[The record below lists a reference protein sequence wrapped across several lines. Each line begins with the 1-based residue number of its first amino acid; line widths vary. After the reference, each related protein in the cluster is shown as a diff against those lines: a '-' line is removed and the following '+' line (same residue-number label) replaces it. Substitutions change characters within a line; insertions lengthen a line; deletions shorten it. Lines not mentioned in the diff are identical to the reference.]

1 MVAMA
6 TVVKFIG
13 KKKLKNAVL
22 ITGLPGIGLVGKI
35 CVDYLLKQLKA
46 EKIAE
51 IYSDSFP
58 PSVYTKDSIVEL
70 IKDDLFA
77 VTVKGSTVVFL
88 SGPVQPSLDLS
99 GGFSEEH
106 YEFAERVVEACHKV
120 GVKRIITLAG
130 INIGSA
136 RMNKA
141 PEVVVAATSKK
152 VLKEFVVSGGKADTR
167 EGLISGAAGLIL
179 GIAKEQGMD
188 GVCLMGE
195 TNANLVYGDHGAAKR
210 VLGLL
215 VHKFGF
221 KVDMSRIEKES
232 KEIEKA
238 FAELSKQ
245 LEAVQQE
252 DVESESN
259 EDLTYVR

>member
-1 MVAMA
+1 MA
-6 TVVKFIG
+6 TVIKFL
-13 KKKLKNAVL
+13 KKKKFKNAVM

-35 CVDYLLKQLKA
+35 CVDYLLKQLKT
-46 EKIAE
+46 EKVAE

-70 IKDDLFA
+70 IKDEMFA
-77 VTVKGSTVVFL
+77 SNVKGTAFIFL
-88 SGPVQPSLDLS
+88 AGPVQPSLDMA

-106 YEFAERVVEACHKV
+106 YEFAETVVGACQKL
-120 GVKRIITLAG
+120 GVKRIFTLAG

-136 RMNKA
+136 RMNKD

-152 VLKEFVVSGGKADTR
+152 ALKDFVDVGGKADTR
-167 EGLISGAAGLIL
+167 EGLISGAAGLLL
-179 GIAKEQGMD
+179 GIAKEKGMD
-188 GVCLMGE
+188 GACLMGE

-210 VLGLL
+210 VLALL
-215 VHKFGF
+215 VQKFGF
-221 KVDMSRIEKES
+221 TVDMSRIEKES

-245 LEAVQQE
+245 LEIAQQE
-252 DVESESN
+252 EVEADSD